1 MQFEPTPIAGAWLI
15 RLSPFVDDRGAFTR
29 LFCAGEIAAIGH
41 TAPVVQI
48 NHSLNKERGTI
59 RGMHFQYPP
68 HAEVKMI
75 RCLRGRVFDVMVDL
89 RSGSPSFLEW
99 YSVELSP
106 AAFNMI
112 YIPQGCAH
120 GFQTLEDDSELLY
133 FHTAAYNKQAEGG
146 VLHNDPTI
154 GIDWPLPAENVSEKD
169 KRYPLLDKNF
179 SGVMEFPLQ

>member
-1 MQFEPTPIAGAWLI
+1 LNFEPTPIAGAYLI

-41 TAPVVQI
+41 IAPVVQV
-48 NHSLNKERGTI
+48 NHSHNKQPGTI

-89 RSGSPSFLEW
+89 RRGSPSFLKW
-99 YSVELSP
+99 HSVELSP

-120 GFQTLEDDSELLY
+120 GFQTLEEVRRGRSLRRSD
-133 FHTAAYNKQAEGG
+133 N
-146 VLHNDPTI
+146 
-154 GIDWPLPAENVSEKD
+154 
-169 KRYPLLDKNF
+169 RY
-179 SGVMEFPLQ
+179 